1 MCTES
6 GVAKT
11 GKGGSGDGVYQVV
24 GEGIVV
30 TAGRKLGK
38 ESVEGF

>member
-11 GKGGSGDGVYQVV
+11 GKGGSGDGVYQIV

-30 TAGRKLGK
+30 TVGEEVG
-38 ESVEGF
+38 